1 MLSEFNSWK
10 ELWYI
15 TLSTTTTTTPPPSQ
29 PSLADYVLQ
38 NYGNREF
45 KEQRDFVGNDF
56 GRQMYPFFSRAENM
70 HCLPRYM
77 NANFIDLTSK

>member
-1 MLSEFNSWK
+1 MLSELNSWK

-15 TLSTTTTTTPPPSQ
+15 TLSTTTPPPQ
-29 PSLADYVLQ
+29 PSLADFVLQ

-45 KEQRDFVGNDF
+45 KEQRDFVGKDF
-56 GRQMYPFFSRAENM
+56 GRQMYPFFSRTETM

-77 NANFIDLTSK
+77 NANFIDLT

>member
-15 TLSTTTTTTPPPSQ
+15 TLSTTTTTTQ

-45 KEQRDFVGNDF
+45 KEQRGFVGKDF
-56 GRQMYPFFSRAENM
+56 GRQMYPFFSRTETM

-77 NANFIDLTSK
+77 NANFIDLTWK

>member
-1 MLSEFNSWK
+1 MPSEFNSWK

-15 TLSTTTTTTPPPSQ
+15 TLSTTTTPQ

-45 KEQRDFVGNDF
+45 KEQRGFVGNDF
-56 GRQMYPFFSRAENM
+56 GRQMYPFFSRTETM
-70 HCLPRYM
+70 HCLQRYM

>member
-1 MLSEFNSWK
+1 MPSEFNSWK

-15 TLSTTTTTTPPPSQ
+15 TLSTTTTTTPPPPSQ

-45 KEQRDFVGNDF
+45 KAQRHFVGKDF
-56 GRQMYPFFSRAENM
+56 ARQMCPFFSRAENM
-70 HCLPRYM
+70 HCLPKYM
-77 NANFIDLTSK
+77 NANFIDLT